1 MKANLSLMGMY
12 LYDKTILDNL
22 VIPTG
27 MDSDLLKENLLM
39 EAAEL
44 EVLYTDFNF
53 FKLAIG
59 SWSKKQLP
67 VWTELL
73 KTTQYEYNPIWN
85 KDGMVS
91 EVVTRNLAAT
101 EDVSDVNTTTHAD
114 TDTRTRADTDT
125 RTHDNT
131 DTRTNDNTDTRTND
145 NTDTRTNDN
154 TDTTTLDNTDEQTRD
169 LAGTNDST
177 TSRGVFGYN
186 SSTKAPESEDIIDQ
200 DTTDTG
206 TVTDTHTGTITD
218 EHTGTI
224 TDAHTGTITDAHTGT
239 ITDAHSGTITDEHTG
254 TITDAH
260 TGTIT
265 DAHTGTI
272 TDAHTGTIT
281 DARVIDRDTSD
292 TGTIA
297 TYRTEQGNIGLTST
311 QDLIKAQREVVQIN
325 MMDII
330 IHDFI
335 DRFCLKIY

>member
-1 MKANLSLMGMY
+1 MRANLSLMGMY
-12 LYDKTILDNL
+12 YHDNTILDNL

-27 MDSDLLKENLLM
+27 IDSDVLKENLLM

-44 EVLYTDFNF
+44 EVLYTDFDF
-53 FKLAIG
+53 FKMAIG

-67 VWTELL
+67 IWTELL

-85 KDGMVS
+85 KDGSIS
-91 EVVTRNLAAT
+91 EVITRNLATT
-101 EDVSDVNTTTHAD
+101 EDVSDVNTTTH
-114 TDTRTRADTDT
+114 ADTDT

-154 TDTTTLDNTDEQTRD
+154 SDTTTLDNTDEQTRD

-177 TSRGVFGYN
+177 TSHGVYGYN
-186 SSTKAPESEDIIDQ
+186 SSTKAPESEDVIDQ

-224 TDAHTGTITDAHTGT
+224 TDAHTGTITDA
-239 ITDAHSGTITDEHTG
+239 
-254 TITDAH
+254 
-260 TGTIT
+260 
-265 DAHTGTI
+265 
-272 TDAHTGTIT
+272 
-281 DARVIDRDTSD
+281 RVIDKDNTD
-292 TGTIA
+292 TGTIS

-311 QDLIKAQREVVQIN
+311 QDLIKQQRDVVMFNI
-325 MMDII
+325 MDVI

>member
-1 MKANLSLMGMY
+1 MRANLSLMGMY
-12 LYDKTILDNL
+12 YHDNTILDNL

-27 MDSDLLKENLLM
+27 IDSDVLKENLLM

-44 EVLYTDFNF
+44 EVLYTDFDF
-53 FKLAIG
+53 FKMAIG

-85 KDGMVS
+85 KDGSIS
-91 EVVTRNLAAT
+91 EVITRNLATT

-114 TDTRTRADTDT
+114 TDTRTHADTDTKTNNNTDT
-125 RTHDNT
+125 RTHL
-131 DTRTNDNTDTRTND
+131 DTMTR
-145 NTDTRTNDN
+145 
-154 TDTTTLDNTDEQTRD
+154 TLDNTDEQTRD
-169 LAGTNDST
+169 LAGTNDITNSH
-177 TSRGVFGYN
+177 GVFGYN
-186 SSTKAPESEDIIDQ
+186 SSTKAPESEDITDQ

-206 TVTDTHTGTITD
+206 TVTDVHSGTIA
-218 EHTGTI
+218 
-224 TDAHTGTITDAHTGT
+224 DAHTGTIA
-239 ITDAHSGTITDEHTG
+239 
-254 TITDAH
+254 DAH

-281 DARVIDRDTSD
+281 DARVIDKDNTD
-292 TGTIA
+292 TGTIS

-311 QDLIKAQREVVQIN
+311 QDLIKQQRDVVMFNI
-325 MMDII
+325 MDVI

>member
-1 MKANLSLMGMY
+1 MRANLSLMGMY
-12 LYDKTILDNL
+12 YHDNTILDNL

-27 MDSDLLKENLLM
+27 IDSDTLKENLLM

-44 EVLYTDFNF
+44 EVLYTDFDF
-53 FKLAIG
+53 LKMAIG

-67 VWTELL
+67 IWTELL

-85 KDGMVS
+85 KDGSIS
-91 EVVTRNLAAT
+91 EVITRNLATT

-125 RTHDNT
+125 RTNNNTDTQTNNNT
-131 DTRTNDNTDTRTND
+131 DTRTHLDTM
-145 NTDTRTNDN
+145 TR
-154 TDTTTLDNTDEQTRD
+154 TLDNTDEQTRD
-169 LAGTNDST
+169 LAGTNDITNSH
-177 TSRGVFGYN
+177 GVFGYN
-186 SSTKAPESEDIIDQ
+186 SSTKAPESEDITDQ

-206 TVTDTHTGTITD
+206 TVTDVHSGTIA
-218 EHTGTI
+218 
-224 TDAHTGTITDAHTGT
+224 DAHTGTIADA
-239 ITDAHSGTITDEHTG
+239 HTG

-281 DARVIDRDTSD
+281 DARVIDKDNTD

-311 QDLIKAQREVVQIN
+311 QDLIKQQRDVVLFNI
-325 MMDII
+325 MDVI

>member
-1 MKANLSLMGMY
+1 MRANLSLMGMY
-12 LYDKTILDNL
+12 YYDNTILDNL

-27 MDSDLLKENLLM
+27 IDSDVLKENLLM

-44 EVLYTDFNF
+44 EVLYTDFDF

-85 KDGMVS
+85 KDGSIS

-101 EDVSDVNTTTHAD
+101 EDVSDVNTTTYD
-114 TDTRTRADTDT
+114 NTDTRTN
-125 RTHDNT
+125 DNT

-177 TSRGVFGYN
+177 TSHGVYGYN

-239 ITDAHSGTITDEHTG
+239 ITDAH
-254 TITDAH
+254 
-260 TGTIT
+260 
-265 DAHTGTI
+265 TGTI

-292 TGTIA
+292 TGTIS

>member
-1 MKANLSLMGMY
+1 MRANLSLMGMY
-12 LYDKTILDNL
+12 YHDNTILDNL

-27 MDSDLLKENLLM
+27 IDSDVLKENLLM

-44 EVLYTDFNF
+44 EVLYTDFDF
-53 FKLAIG
+53 LKMAIG

-67 VWTELL
+67 IWTELL

-85 KDGMVS
+85 KDGSIS
-91 EVVTRNLAAT
+91 EVVTRNLATT
-101 EDVSDVNTTTHAD
+101 EDISDVNTTTHAD
-114 TDTRTRADTDT
+114 TDTRTHLNTDTRTHLNTDTRTHADTDT
-125 RTHDNT
+125 RTNNNTDTQTNNNT
-131 DTRTNDNTDTRTND
+131 DTRTHLDTM
-145 NTDTRTNDN
+145 TR
-154 TDTTTLDNTDEQTRD
+154 TLDNTDEQTRD
-169 LAGTNDST
+169 LAGTNDITNSH
-177 TSRGVFGYN
+177 GVFGYN
-186 SSTKAPESEDIIDQ
+186 SSTKAPESEDITDQ

-206 TVTDTHTGTITD
+206 TVTDVHSGTIADAHTGTIAD
-218 EHTGTI
+218 AHTGTV

-239 ITDAHSGTITDEHTG
+239 ITDAHTG
-254 TITDAH
+254 S
-260 TGTIT
+260 IT

-281 DARVIDRDTSD
+281 DARVIDKDNTD

-311 QDLIKAQREVVQIN
+311 QDLIKQQRDVVMFNI
-325 MMDII
+325 MDVI

>member
-1 MKANLSLMGMY
+1 MRANLSLMGMY
-12 LYDKTILDNL
+12 YHDNTILDNL

-27 MDSDLLKENLLM
+27 IDSDVLKENLLM

-44 EVLYTDFNF
+44 EVLYTDFDF
-53 FKLAIG
+53 FKMAIG

-67 VWTELL
+67 IWTELL

-85 KDGMVS
+85 KDGSIS
-91 EVVTRNLAAT
+91 EVITRNLATT
-101 EDVSDVNTTTHAD
+101 EDVSDVNTTTH
-114 TDTRTRADTDT
+114 ADTDT

-145 NTDTRTNDN
+145 NS
-154 TDTTTLDNTDEQTRD
+154 DTTTLDNTDEQTRD

-177 TSRGVFGYN
+177 TSHGVYGYN
-186 SSTKAPESEDIIDQ
+186 SSTKAPESEDVIDQ

-239 ITDAHSGTITDEHTG
+239 ITDAH
-254 TITDAH
+254 
-260 TGTIT
+260 
-265 DAHTGTI
+265 
-272 TDAHTGTIT
+272 TGTIT
-281 DARVIDRDTSD
+281 DARVIDKDNTD
-292 TGTIA
+292 TGTIS

-311 QDLIKAQREVVQIN
+311 QDLIKQQRDVVLFNI
-325 MMDII
+325 MDVI

>member
-44 EVLYTDFNF
+44 EVLYTDFDF

-114 TDTRTRADTDT
+114 TDTRTHLNTDT
-125 RTHDNT
+125 RTHL
-131 DTRTNDNTDTRTND
+131 NTDTRTND

-154 TDTTTLDNTDEQTRD
+154 TDTTTLDNTDEQTRN

-177 TSRGVFGYN
+177 TSHGVYGYN

-224 TDAHTGTITDAHTGT
+224 TDA
-239 ITDAHSGTITDEHTG
+239 HTG

-325 MMDII
+325 IMDII

>member
-27 MDSDLLKENLLM
+27 MDSDTLKENLLM
-39 EAAEL
+39 DAAEL
-44 EVLYTDFNF
+44 EVLYTDFDF

-125 RTHDNT
+125 RTHLD
-131 DTRTNDNTDTRTND
+131 
-145 NTDTRTNDN
+145 
-154 TDTTTLDNTDEQTRD
+154 TDTTTLDNTDEETRD

-177 TSRGVFGYN
+177 NSHGVYGYN
-186 SSTKAPESEDIIDQ
+186 SSTKAPEIEDVIDQ

-206 TVTDTHTGTITD
+206 TITDT
-218 EHTGTI
+218 
-224 TDAHTGTITDAHTGT
+224 
-239 ITDAHSGTITDEHTG
+239 HTG

-325 MMDII
+325 LMDII

>member
-1 MKANLSLMGMY
+1 MRANLSLLGMY
-12 LYDKTILDNL
+12 YHDNTILDNL

-27 MDSDLLKENLLM
+27 IDSDVLKENLLM

-44 EVLYTDFNF
+44 EVLYTDFDF

-101 EDVSDVNTTTHAD
+101 EDVSDVNTTTY
-114 TDTRTRADTDT
+114 
-125 RTHDNT
+125 DNT
-131 DTRTNDNTDTRTND
+131 DTRTNDNTDTRTHDNTDTRTND

-177 TSRGVFGYN
+177 TSHGVYGYN
-186 SSTKAPESEDIIDQ
+186 SSTKAPESEDVIDQ

-224 TDAHTGTITDAHTGT
+224 TDEHT
-239 ITDAHSGTITDEHTG
+239 GTITDEHTG
-254 TITDAH
+254 TITDE
-260 TGTIT
+260 
-265 DAHTGTI
+265 HTGTI

-292 TGTIA
+292 TGTIS

>member
-44 EVLYTDFNF
+44 EVLYTDFDF

-125 RTHDNT
+125 RTHLD
-131 DTRTNDNTDTRTND
+131 
-145 NTDTRTNDN
+145 

-177 TSRGVFGYN
+177 SSHGVFGYN

-218 EHTGTI
+218 
-224 TDAHTGTITDAHTGT
+224 
-239 ITDAHSGTITDEHTG
+239 
-254 TITDAH
+254 AH

-281 DARVIDRDTSD
+281 DARIIDRDTSD

-325 MMDII
+325 IMDII

>member
-27 MDSDLLKENLLM
+27 MNSDLLKENLLM

-44 EVLYTDFNF
+44 EVLYTDFDF

-125 RTHDNT
+125 TTHADTDTRTNNNT
-131 DTRTNDNTDTRTND
+131 DTRTHLD
-145 NTDTRTNDN
+145 

-177 TSRGVFGYN
+177 TSHGVFGYN

-218 EHTGTI
+218 
-224 TDAHTGTITDAHTGT
+224 AHTGTISDA
-239 ITDAHSGTITDEHTG
+239 HTG

>member
-1 MKANLSLMGMY
+1 MRANLSLMGMY
-12 LYDKTILDNL
+12 YHDNTILDNL

-27 MDSDLLKENLLM
+27 IDSDVLKENLLM

-44 EVLYTDFNF
+44 EVLYTDFDF
-53 FKLAIG
+53 FKMAIG

-85 KDGMVS
+85 KDGSIS
-91 EVVTRNLAAT
+91 EVITRNLATT

-114 TDTRTRADTDT
+114 TDTRTHADTDTKTNNNTDT
-125 RTHDNT
+125 RTHL
-131 DTRTNDNTDTRTND
+131 DTMTR
-145 NTDTRTNDN
+145 
-154 TDTTTLDNTDEQTRD
+154 TLDNTDEQTRD
-169 LAGTNDST
+169 LAGTNDITNSH
-177 TSRGVFGYN
+177 GVFGYN
-186 SSTKAPESEDIIDQ
+186 SSTKAPESEDITDQ

-206 TVTDTHTGTITD
+206 TVTDVHSGTIA
-218 EHTGTI
+218 
-224 TDAHTGTITDAHTGT
+224 DAHTGTIA
-239 ITDAHSGTITDEHTG
+239 
-254 TITDAH
+254 DAH

-281 DARVIDRDTSD
+281 DARVIDKDNTD
-292 TGTIA
+292 TGTIS

-311 QDLIKAQREVVQIN
+311 QDLIKQQRDVVMFNI
-325 MMDII
+325 MDAII
-330 IHDFI
+330 YDFI

>member
-1 MKANLSLMGMY
+1 MRANLSLMGMY
-12 LYDKTILDNL
+12 QYDDTILDNL

-27 MDSDLLKENLLM
+27 MDSDTLKENLLM

-44 EVLYTDFNF
+44 EVLYTDFDF
-53 FKLAIG
+53 LKLAIG

-85 KDGMVS
+85 KDGSIS

-101 EDVSDVNTTTHAD
+101 EDVSDVNTRTHAD
-114 TDTRTRADTDT
+114 TDTTTMN
-125 RTHDNT
+125 NT
-131 DTRTNDNTDTRTND
+131 DTETRN
-145 NTDTRTNDN
+145 
-154 TDTTTLDNTDEQTRD
+154 

-177 TSRGVFGYN
+177 TSHGVFGYN

-200 DTTDTG
+200 DTSD
-206 TVTDTHTGTITD
+206 
-218 EHTGTI
+218 
-224 TDAHTGTITDAHTGT
+224 
-239 ITDAHSGTITDEHTG
+239 
-254 TITDAH
+254 

-311 QDLIKAQREVVQIN
+311 QDLIKAQRDVVQIN
-325 MMDII
+325 IMDII

>member
-1 MKANLSLMGMY
+1 MRANLSLMGMY
-12 LYDKTILDNL
+12 YHDNTILDNL

-27 MDSDLLKENLLM
+27 IDSDVLKENLLM

-44 EVLYTDFNF
+44 EVLYTDFDF
-53 FKLAIG
+53 FKMAIG

-85 KDGMVS
+85 KDGSIS
-91 EVVTRNLAAT
+91 EVITRNLATT

-114 TDTRTRADTDT
+114 TDTRTHADTDTKTNNNTDT
-125 RTHDNT
+125 RTHL
-131 DTRTNDNTDTRTND
+131 DTMTR
-145 NTDTRTNDN
+145 
-154 TDTTTLDNTDEQTRD
+154 TLDNTDEQTRD
-169 LAGTNDST
+169 LAGTNDITNSH
-177 TSRGVFGYN
+177 GVFGYN
-186 SSTKAPESEDIIDQ
+186 SSTKAPESEDITDQ

-206 TVTDTHTGTITD
+206 TVTDVHSGTIA
-218 EHTGTI
+218 
-224 TDAHTGTITDAHTGT
+224 DAHTGTIA
-239 ITDAHSGTITDEHTG
+239 
-254 TITDAH
+254 
-260 TGTIT
+260 

-281 DARVIDRDTSD
+281 DARVIDKDNTD
-292 TGTIA
+292 TGTIS

-311 QDLIKAQREVVQIN
+311 QDLIKQQRDVVMFNI
-325 MMDII
+325 MDVI

>member
-44 EVLYTDFNF
+44 EVLYTDFDF

-114 TDTRTRADTDT
+114 TDTRTHLNTDT
-125 RTHDNT
+125 RTHL
-131 DTRTNDNTDTRTND
+131 

-154 TDTTTLDNTDEQTRD
+154 TDTTTLDNTDEQTRN

-177 TSRGVFGYN
+177 TSHGVYGYN

-224 TDAHTGTITDAHTGT
+224 TDA
-239 ITDAHSGTITDEHTG
+239 HTG

-325 MMDII
+325 IMDII

>member
-1 MKANLSLMGMY
+1 MRANLSLMGMY
-12 LYDKTILDNL
+12 LYDNTILDNL

-27 MDSDLLKENLLM
+27 MDSDTLKENLLM

-44 EVLYTDFNF
+44 EVLYTDFDF

-91 EVVTRNLAAT
+91 EVITRNLAAT

-125 RTHDNT
+125 
-131 DTRTNDNTDTRTND
+131 
-145 NTDTRTNDN
+145 
-154 TDTTTLDNTDEQTRD
+154 TTLDNTDEETRD

-177 TSRGVFGYN
+177 NSHGVYGYN
-186 SSTKAPESEDIIDQ
+186 SSTKSPESEDVIDQ

-206 TVTDTHTGTITD
+206 TITDT
-218 EHTGTI
+218 
-224 TDAHTGTITDAHTGT
+224 
-239 ITDAHSGTITDEHTG
+239 
-254 TITDAH
+254 H

-311 QDLIKAQREVVQIN
+311 QDLIKAQRDVVQIN
-325 MMDII
+325 IIDII